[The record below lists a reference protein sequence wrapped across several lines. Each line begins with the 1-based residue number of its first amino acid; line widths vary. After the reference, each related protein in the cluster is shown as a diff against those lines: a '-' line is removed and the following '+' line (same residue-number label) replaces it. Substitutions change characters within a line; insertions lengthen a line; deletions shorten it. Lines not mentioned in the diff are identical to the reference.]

1 MMYTKHQSYKIGFE
15 LSNFMWKIVKKWDKF
30 SKDTIGKQL
39 VQSVDSISSNIA
51 GGWNRYYKKDKILF
65 FNYAKSSFY
74 ETIDWINKSI
84 NRDLVSESEAEII
97 NKLVKEFPRE
107 INGLIKGINQ
117 NLKK

>member
-1 MMYTKHQSYKIGFE
+1 MEHKDHNSYKIGLQ
-15 LSNFMWKIVKKWDKF
+15 LSNIIWKIVRDWDIF
-30 SKDTIGKQL
+30 SRDTIGKQL
-39 VQSVDSISSNIA
+39 VRSADSISSNIA
-51 GGWNRYYKKDKILF
+51 EGWNRYYKKDKILF

-84 NRDLVSESEAEII
+84 NRTLISKLEAEVI
-97 NKLVKEFPRE
+97 NRLIKSFPKE